1 MANTDIL
8 KKYGKILWDNFGK
21 QASCNIIKNKINN
34 YIHNLCLEYGV
45 SERNA
50 SNLSNE
56 VTSLVDY
63 LLKSKTSNSSIDMSI
78 VQSAI
83 TDRIV
88 PTAIDAANNLKDGHE
103 FIEEIIKAIEQIGP
117 ENIDDILGGNESQWV
132 KCINMVKD
140 KLLSINSWEPSMIEY
155 KNKPDYIADEKDNTD
170 QIYQRYVLTSNQED
184 QLFVDSISKR
194 FDDLSFETPADIT
207 KAIDIYVNSAAEVA
221 KFVEEQKTKRE
232 AIQAHT
238 SMVIAKIN
246 TVSDIIK
253 TYLDKSF
260 DERKVIF
267 EKQFECVD
275 RALETGNIEM
285 LSISLGSINHL
296 ASSSPFKALSDLTTV
311 KTMLQNPGAEFDI

>member
-34 YIHNLCLEYGV
+34 YIHNICLEYGV
-45 SERNA
+45 SESNA

-63 LLKSKTSNSSIDMSI
+63 LLKRKISNSSIDMSI
-78 VQSAI
+78 VQSAVI
-83 TDRIV
+83 DNIV
-88 PTAIDAANNLKDGHE
+88 PIVIDAANDLEDGHK
-103 FIEEIIKAIEQIGP
+103 FIEEIIKAIELVGP

-132 KCINMVKD
+132 KCINIVKD
-140 KLLSINSWEPSMIEY
+140 KLLSLHSKDQSMIEY
-155 KNKPDYIADEKDNTD
+155 ENKPDYIDGQDNTS
-170 QIYQRYVLTSNQED
+170 QIYQRYGLASNQED

-232 AIQAHT
+232 AIRAHS
-238 SMVIAKIN
+238 SMVIARIN
-246 TVSDIIK
+246 AVSDIIK
-253 TYLDKSF
+253 AYLDKTF

-285 LSISLGSINHL
+285 LSMSLGSINHL
-296 ASSSPFKALSDLTTV
+296 ASTSPFKALSDLTAV
-311 KTMLQNPGAEFDI
+311 KTMLQNPDAEFDI

>member
-34 YIHNLCLEYGV
+34 YIHNICLEYGV
-45 SERNA
+45 SESNA

-63 LLKSKTSNSSIDMSI
+63 LLKRKISNSSIDMSI
-78 VQSAI
+78 VQSAVI
-83 TDRIV
+83 DKIV
-88 PTAIDAANNLKDGHE
+88 PIIIDAANDLEDGHK
-103 FIEEIIKAIEQIGP
+103 FIEEIIKAIELVGP

-132 KCINMVKD
+132 KCINIVKD
-140 KLLSINSWEPSMIEY
+140 KLLSLHYKDQSMIEY
-155 KNKPDYIADEKDNTD
+155 ENKPDYIDGQDNTS
-170 QIYQRYVLTSNQED
+170 QIYQRYGLASNQED

-232 AIQAHT
+232 AIRAHS
-238 SMVIAKIN
+238 SMVIARIN
-246 TVSDIIK
+246 AVSDIIK
-253 TYLDKSF
+253 AYLDKTF

-267 EKQFECVD
+267 EKEFECVD
-275 RALETGNIEM
+275 RAFETGNIEM
-285 LSISLGSINHL
+285 LSMSLGSINHL
-296 ASSSPFKALSDLTTV
+296 ASTSPFKALSDLTTV
-311 KTMLQNPGAEFDI
+311 KTMLQNPDAEFDI

>member
-34 YIHNLCLEYGV
+34 YIHNICLEYGV
-45 SERNA
+45 SESNA

-63 LLKSKTSNSSIDMSI
+63 LLKRKISNSSIDMSI
-78 VQSAI
+78 VQSAVI
-83 TDRIV
+83 DKIV
-88 PTAIDAANNLKDGHE
+88 PIVIDAANDLEDGHK
-103 FIEEIIKAIEQIGP
+103 FIEEIIKAIELVGP

-132 KCINMVKD
+132 KCINIVKD
-140 KLLSINSWEPSMIEY
+140 KLLSLHSKDQSMIEY
-155 KNKPDYIADEKDNTD
+155 ENKPDYIDGQDNTS
-170 QIYQRYVLTSNQED
+170 QIYQRYGLASNQED

-232 AIQAHT
+232 ARRAHS
-238 SMVIAKIN
+238 SMVIARIN
-246 TVSDIIK
+246 AVSDIIK
-253 TYLDKSF
+253 AYLDKTF

-285 LSISLGSINHL
+285 LSMSLGSINHL
-296 ASSSPFKALSDLTTV
+296 ASTSPFKALSDLTAV
-311 KTMLQNPGAEFDI
+311 KTMLQNPDAEFDI

>member
-34 YIHNLCLEYGV
+34 YIHNICLEYGV
-45 SERNA
+45 SESNA

-63 LLKSKTSNSSIDMSI
+63 LLKRKISNSSIDMSI
-78 VQSAI
+78 VQSAVI
-83 TDRIV
+83 DKIV
-88 PTAIDAANNLKDGHE
+88 PIVIDAANDLEDGHK
-103 FIEEIIKAIEQIGP
+103 FIEEIIKAIELVGP

-132 KCINMVKD
+132 KCINIVKD
-140 KLLSINSWEPSMIEY
+140 KLLSLHSKDQSMIEY
-155 KNKPDYIADEKDNTD
+155 ENKPDYIDGQDNTS
-170 QIYQRYVLTSNQED
+170 QIYQRYGLASNQED

-232 AIQAHT
+232 AIRAHS
-238 SMVIAKIN
+238 SMVIARIN
-246 TVSDIIK
+246 AVSDIIK
-253 TYLDKSF
+253 AYLDKTF

-285 LSISLGSINHL
+285 LSMSLGSINHL
-296 ASSSPFKALSDLTTV
+296 ASTSPFKALSDLTAV
-311 KTMLQNPGAEFDI
+311 KTMLQNPDAEFDI

>member
-1 MANTDIL
+1 MANTEIL

-34 YIHNLCLEYGV
+34 YIHNICLEYGV
-45 SERNA
+45 SESNA

-63 LLKSKTSNSSIDMSI
+63 LLKRKISNSSIDMSI
-78 VQSAI
+78 VQSAVI
-83 TDRIV
+83 DKIV
-88 PTAIDAANNLKDGHE
+88 PIVIDAANDLEDGHK
-103 FIEEIIKAIEQIGP
+103 FIEEIIKAIELVGP

-132 KCINMVKD
+132 KCINIVKD
-140 KLLSINSWEPSMIEY
+140 KLLSLHSKDQSMIEY
-155 KNKPDYIADEKDNTD
+155 ENKPDYIDGQDNTS
-170 QIYQRYVLTSNQED
+170 QIYQRYGLASNQED

-232 AIQAHT
+232 AIRAHS
-238 SMVIAKIN
+238 SMVIARIN
-246 TVSDIIK
+246 AVSDIIK
-253 TYLDKSF
+253 AYLDKTF

-285 LSISLGSINHL
+285 LSMSLGSINHL
-296 ASSSPFKALSDLTTV
+296 ASTSPFKALSDLTAV
-311 KTMLQNPGAEFDI
+311 KTMLQNPDAEFDI

>member
-34 YIHNLCLEYGV
+34 YIHNICREYGV
-45 SERNA
+45 SESNA

-63 LLKSKTSNSSIDMSI
+63 LLKRKISNSSIDMSI
-78 VQSAI
+78 VQSAVI
-83 TDRIV
+83 DKIV
-88 PTAIDAANNLKDGHE
+88 PIVIDAANDLEDGHK
-103 FIEEIIKAIEQIGP
+103 FIEEIIKAIELVGP

-132 KCINMVKD
+132 KCINIVKD
-140 KLLSINSWEPSMIEY
+140 KLLSLHSKDQSMNEY
-155 KNKPDYIADEKDNTD
+155 ENKPDYIDGQDNTS
-170 QIYQRYVLTSNQED
+170 QIYQRYGLASNQED

-232 AIQAHT
+232 AIRAHS
-238 SMVIAKIN
+238 SMVIARIN
-246 TVSDIIK
+246 AVSDLIK
-253 TYLDKSF
+253 VYLDKTF

-285 LSISLGSINHL
+285 LSMSLGSINHL
-296 ASSSPFKALSDLTTV
+296 ASTSPFKALSDLTAV
-311 KTMLQNPGAEFDI
+311 KTMLQNPDAEFDI

>member
-34 YIHNLCLEYGV
+34 YIHNICLEYGV
-45 SERNA
+45 SESNA

-63 LLKSKTSNSSIDMSI
+63 LLKRKISNSSIDMSI
-78 VQSAI
+78 VQSAVI
-83 TDRIV
+83 DKIV
-88 PTAIDAANNLKDGHE
+88 PIVIDAANDLEDGHK
-103 FIEEIIKAIEQIGP
+103 FIEEIIKAIELVGP

-132 KCINMVKD
+132 KCINIVKD
-140 KLLSINSWEPSMIEY
+140 KLLSLHSKDQSMIEY
-155 KNKPDYIADEKDNTD
+155 ENKPDYIDGQDNTS
-170 QIYQRYVLTSNQED
+170 QIYQRYGLTSNQED

-232 AIQAHT
+232 AIRAHS
-238 SMVIAKIN
+238 SMVIARIN
-246 TVSDIIK
+246 AVSDIIK
-253 TYLDKSF
+253 AYLDKTF

-285 LSISLGSINHL
+285 LSMSLGSINHL
-296 ASSSPFKALSDLTTV
+296 ASTSPFKALSDLTTV
-311 KTMLQNPGAEFDI
+311 KTMLQNPDAEFDI